1 MSHSTNGINI
11 FFRRTPGKSIAPY
24 LCVSGRRFT
33 ENRTI
38 AKIISDKE
46 DAQQKDFTA
55 FVENH
60 ATTLPTIETDVSV
73 SSVGLASEVAEKH
86 MKTRR
91 ARIFMPAKVAPQS
104 GTNNTHVWKIEFDTR
119 DRWESRFIGWC
130 SNSDPLSN
138 ISMAME
144 FATSDDAVAFCIKNG
159 WEYDVFQPQKI
170 RMKPKSYA
178 ENFSWNKRTRVT
190 QK

>member
-1 MSHSTNGINI
+1 MSYSTNGINI
-11 FFRRTPGKSIAPY
+11 FFRRTTGKSIAN

-33 ENRTI
+33 ESKTI
-38 AKIISDKE
+38 AKIVSDKE
-46 DAQQKDFTA
+46 DAQQKDVTA

-60 ATTLPTIETDVSV
+60 TATLPTVETDVSV
-73 SSVGLASEVAEKH
+73 SSVGLVNGVPEKH
-86 MKTRR
+86 IKTRR
-91 ARIFMPAKVAPQS
+91 ARIFMPAKAAPQS
-104 GTNNTHVWKIEFDTR
+104 GTDNIHVWKIEFDTR

-170 RMKPKSYA
+170 GMKPKSYA
-178 ENFSWNKRTRVT
+178 ENFSWNKRTRIT